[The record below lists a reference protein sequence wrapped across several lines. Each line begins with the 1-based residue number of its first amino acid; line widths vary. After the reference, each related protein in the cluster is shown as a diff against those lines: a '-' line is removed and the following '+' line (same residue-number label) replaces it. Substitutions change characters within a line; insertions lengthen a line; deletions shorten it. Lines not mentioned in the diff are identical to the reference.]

1 MLFSPQQNEAL
12 KAVDRWYRSSDKQVF
27 HLFGYAGTGKTTL
40 AKHLAES
47 IGDGVLFAAYTGKAA
62 HVLRTKGCENAATI
76 HSLIYRSRDKSKTHL
91 KELEEQLAALLSD
104 MKDMTADFISQHPKV
119 RALHKAIDEEAKNA
133 SQPMFVLN
141 KESIVKDAPLIVID
155 ECSMVDAQMG
165 QDLLSFGTPVLV
177 LGDPA
182 QLAPVGGA
190 GYFTEGIRPDIMLDE
205 IHRQAAESPI
215 LRMATKV
222 RNGEPLE
229 IGDWGL
235 GCHVLPKGTKLDP
248 ERMLSFDQV
257 LVGKNVTRH
266 ASNMKLRKLRGIYD
280 PYPVLGD
287 RLVCLKNNSELG
299 LLNGAIFNVADVE
312 GVMDGK
318 VHMSV
323 NPEDSLMSINV
334 AALEHHFLGR
344 GKELEKQY
352 WLRSE
357 AHEFDYG
364 YALTC
369 HKSQGSQW
377 ESVCIF
383 DESYCFRS
391 QRNRWLYTAITR
403 AAENVTVVRM

>member
-1 MLFSPQQNEAL
+1 MIFAPQQDAAL
-12 KAVDRWYRSSDKQVF
+12 VAVNRWYHNSEKQVF

-40 AKHLAES
+40 AKYLAET
-47 IGDGVLFAAYTGKAA
+47 IGEGVLFAAYTGKAA

-76 HSLIYRSRDKSKTHL
+76 HSLIYRSRDKSKAHL
-91 KELEEQLAALLSD
+91 KELEEQLVLLLAD
-104 MKDMTADFISQHPKV
+104 MRDMEEDFINNHPKV
-119 RALHKAIDEEAKNA
+119 RALHKAIEEEAKNA
-133 SQPMFVLN
+133 SQPQFTLN

-182 QLAPVGGA
+182 QLPPVGGA
-190 GYFTEGIRPDIMLDE
+190 GYFTENVRPDIMLDE

-222 RNGEPLE
+222 RNGERLE
-229 IGDWGL
+229 LGDWGQ
-235 GCHVLPKGTKLDP
+235 GCFVYPQGTKLDP
-248 ERMLSFDQV
+248 EQILSFDQV

-266 ASNMKLRKLRGIYD
+266 ASNMKLRKLRDIHD
-280 PYPVLGD
+280 PYPVIGD
-287 RLVCLKNNSELG
+287 RLVCLRNNNELG
-299 LLNGAIFNVADVE
+299 LLNGAIFNVSDVE
-312 GVMDGK
+312 GVMDSK

-323 NPEDSLMSINV
+323 HPEDNPMSINV

-377 ESVCIF
+377 ESVCVF
-383 DESYCFRS
+383 DESFCFKS
-391 QRNRWLYTAITR
+391 QRDRWLYTAITR
-403 AAENVTVVRM
+403 ASENLTIVRM

>member
-1 MLFSPQQNEAL
+1 MRFSPQQEAAL
-12 KAVDRWYRSSDKQVF
+12 RAVDDWYRNGEKQVF

-40 AKHLAES
+40 ARHLAEG
-47 IGDGVLFAAYTGKAA
+47 IDGDVLFAAYTGKAA

-76 HSLIYRSRDKSKTHL
+76 HSLIYRSRDKSKARL
-91 KELEEQLAALLSD
+91 QELELELENLLAE
-104 MKDMTADFISQHPKV
+104 MKDMTVDFIDQHPKV
-119 RALHKAIDEEAKNA
+119 RSLRKDIEEEAKNA

-141 KESIVKDAPLIVID
+141 RDSIVKEAALVVID

-165 QDLLSFGTPVLV
+165 EDLLSFKTPVLV

-182 QLAPVGGA
+182 QLPPVGGA
-190 GYFTEGIRPDIMLDE
+190 GYFTEGVTPDVMLDE

-215 LRMATKV
+215 LRMATLV
-222 RNGEPLE
+222 RNNEPLRL
-229 IGDWGL
+229 GDWG
-235 GCHVLPKGTKLDP
+235 GDCHVYPRGTKLDK
-248 ERMLSFDQV
+248 ELMLSYDQV

-266 ASNMKLRKLRGIYD
+266 ASNMKMRKLHEIYD

-287 RLVCLKNNSELG
+287 RLVCLRNNSELG
-299 LLNGAIFNVADVE
+299 LLNGAIFNVTDVE

-323 NPEDSLMSINV
+323 QPEDNPMSVSV

-352 WLRSE
+352 WLRAE

-364 YALTC
+364 YALTV

-377 ESVCIF
+377 DSVCVF
-383 DESYCFRS
+383 DESGVFRQ

-403 AAENVTVVRM
+403 AAEKVSVVRM